1 MFLLKWE
8 KNFNKS
14 FMDPWKQILE
24 KTYKN
29 TIKCQQ
35 MNFSD
40 QSVSSHLRL
49 RPHPDRGP
57 GESSAT
63 YR

>member
-1 MFLLKWE
+1 
-8 KNFNKS
+8 
-14 FMDPWKQILE
+14 MDPWKIFLE

-57 GESSAT
+57 GDSSAT